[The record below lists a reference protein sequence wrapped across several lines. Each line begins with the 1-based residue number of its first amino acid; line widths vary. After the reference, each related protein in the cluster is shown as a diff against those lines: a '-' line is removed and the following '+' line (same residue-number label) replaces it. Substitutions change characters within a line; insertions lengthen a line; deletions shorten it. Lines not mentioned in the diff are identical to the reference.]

1 MTPPIHRSLVAS
13 LPLFSNMSA
22 AEQDDIL
29 ALANS
34 RRYATGVQVFEQG
47 APAQHFY
54 VLLSGRLR
62 VTQIDR
68 NGQQTIVRMVNP
80 GDLFGI
86 ARALQRTDYPGTAT
100 AITESVAL
108 QWPMAAWDNLTESHP
123 KLSINAMQT
132 IGQRLQEAHTRLR
145 ELSTEEVERRVAHA
159 VLRLAN
165 QGGRKEP
172 GGIRID
178 YPISKQ
184 DIAEMT
190 GTTLHTVSRILS
202 AWERAG
208 LVEGGRQKLL
218 IREPHQLLLIGE
230 GQQPGRS

>member
-1 MTPPIHRSLVAS
+1 MAPPVHRSLIAS
-13 LPLFSNMSA
+13 VPLFGA
-22 AEQDDIL
+22 LTDKEQDEIL
-29 ALANS
+29 ALATS
-34 RRYATGVQVFEQG
+34 RHYGAGTPVFEQG
-47 APAQHFY
+47 EAAGYFY

-62 VTQIDR
+62 VTHVDR

-86 ARALQRTDYPGTAT
+86 ARALQRPDYPGTAT
-100 AITESVAL
+100 AVTDSIAL
-108 QWPMAAWDNLTESHP
+108 QWPMEAWDGLIERHP
-123 KLSINAMQT
+123 RLSINAMQAV
-132 IGQRLQEAHTRLR
+132 GQRLQEAHTRLR

-165 QGGRKEP
+165 QGGKKEAV
-172 GGIRID
+172 GIRID

-208 LVEGGRQKLL
+208 LVQGGRQKLL
-218 IREPHQLLLIGE
+218 IREPHQLFLIGE
-230 GQQPGRS
+230 GHRSGLV

>member
-1 MTPPIHRSLVAS
+1 VPPAVHRSLVS
-13 LPLFSNMSA
+13 SVPLFANMSA
-22 AEQDDIL
+22 EEQDDIL
-29 ALANS
+29 ALATS
-34 RRYATGVQVFEQG
+34 RHYGTGTSVFEQG
-47 APAQHFY
+47 APAHHFY

-62 VTQIDR
+62 VSQVDR
-68 NGQQTIVRMVNP
+68 DGQQTIVRMVNP

-86 ARALQRTDYPGTAT
+86 ARAMHRTDYPGTAT
-100 AITESVAL
+100 AVSDSVAL
-108 QWPMAAWDNLTESHP
+108 QWPMEAWDGLTRRHP
-123 KLSINAMQT
+123 SLAINAMQT

-145 ELSTEEVERRVAHA
+145 ELSTQEVERRVAHA
-159 VLRLAN
+159 ILRLAN
-165 QGGRKEP
+165 QGGKKEA

-184 DIAEMT
+184 DIAQMT

-218 IREPHQLLLIGE
+218 VREPHQLFLIGE
-230 GQQPGRS
+230 GRQSGLA